1 MVASVAVSY
10 WMIGAYV
17 GFVSV
22 STLLVGL
29 LPPLVNLPPCKD
41 DDVRIAPLAP
51 IESDIINNFVANFPQ
66 AQEVIQQEHNL
77 REKRFV

>member
-1 MVASVAVSY
+1 MVATVAVTY

-41 DDVRIAPLAP
+41 DSDSRLSPDLANNDVLG
-51 IESDIINNFVANFPQ
+51 FVQNEEPHVYHERA
-66 AQEVIQQEHNL
+66 
-77 REKRFV
+77 KR